1 MQFHIPISTLRT
13 RRKPAFS
20 SFFQTLLLLFLLFL
34 LSPLLMSCWN
44 TTTGEFPARKK
55 DLQACHQCV
64 LQMA

>member
-20 SFFQTLLLLFLLFL
+20 SFFQTLLLLLL

-55 DLQACHQCV
+55 DLQDCHQCV